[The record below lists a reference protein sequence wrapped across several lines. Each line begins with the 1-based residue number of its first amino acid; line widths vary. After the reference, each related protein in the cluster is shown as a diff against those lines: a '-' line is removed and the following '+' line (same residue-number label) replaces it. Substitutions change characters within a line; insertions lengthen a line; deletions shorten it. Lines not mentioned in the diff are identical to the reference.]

1 MHFKVMWVLTFIHFI
16 YLIYPYWKD
25 FIIWVFIFIRDQYI
39 LIEKKL
45 MEKYVSNTKSLIKTF
60 QIIFSL

>member
-1 MHFKVMWVLTFIHFI
+1 MHYKVMWVLTFIHFI

-39 LIEKKL
+39 LIEKKIDGKIF
-45 MEKYVSNTKSLIKTF
+45 MF
-60 QIIFSL
+60 QILNH